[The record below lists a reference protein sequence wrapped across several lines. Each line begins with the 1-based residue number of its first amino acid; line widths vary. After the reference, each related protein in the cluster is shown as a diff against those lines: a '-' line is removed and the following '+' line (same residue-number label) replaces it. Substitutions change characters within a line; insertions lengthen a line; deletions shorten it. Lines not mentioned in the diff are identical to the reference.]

1 MIVYNG
7 WVSFLK
13 CQLNSC
19 FHASCTCIPS
29 LKCTFCHHWIFNP
42 SPHIPLQS
50 TSNHPLQNLQLHPI
64 LQNEQNHKIIKS
76 RKLMP
81 DDNYLRQ
88 KNTTMTKSIKR
99 WREGKRWSTY
109 QWQATTVKKTPQPPT
124 TSMSYN
130 NEKNTTKSTR
140 MRRKSQRQWQWCS
153 K

>member
-29 LKCTFCHHWIFNP
+29 LKCTFCHHWIFKP
-42 SPHIPLQS
+42 SPHTPFNQPQITPYKISNCTSFCKMKIVRSSRLERWCQATITQDRRIPDQKH
-50 TSNHPLQNLQLHPI
+50 N
-64 LQNEQNHKIIKS
+64 KMKR
-76 RKLMP
+76 RK
-81 DDNYLRQ
+81 
-88 KNTTMTKSIKR
+88 TMIY
-99 WREGKRWSTY
+99 TY
-109 QWQATTVKKTPQPPT
+109 QWQATTARKTPQSPT
-124 TSMSYN
+124 TSVSYN

-140 MRRKSQRQWQWCS
+140 MTRKSQRQWQSCR